1 MNLAVSLLFLLS
13 NPQGSAESTL
23 ERIEREVAAV
33 VEKAR
38 PSVVQVVA
46 QLGDAQFQSHIAQPR
61 SIRFTGIVISADGH
75 ILSDLGGVEG
85 ARSFEVILH
94 DGRRLEAKWK
104 AYDRP
109 TAVALLRIDA
119 RGLQP
124 VEFADPAL
132 TRQGAIAV
140 LVSNPAG
147 LTQSSTVG
155 FLSGV
160 NRSIKVGGLRYDDML
175 QTSAAVQSG
184 DVGGLLANSRGQLLG
199 MIHSRYVPDGIEP
212 DPAGFLRPVPR
223 EGLDFLPAGGPTVG
237 FATPVSTLRFV
248 SDRLMKFG
256 HVQRGW
262 AGLGLQRAKEGA
274 QAVEVSKN
282 GPADK
287 AGIRRGDVVLEF
299 DGQAVTDLAAMR
311 RRVIEAEVPSTLR
324 LKVRRAAAT
333 LDLEVTLQAEPT
345 P

>member
-1 MNLAVSLLFLLS
+1 MNLAVFLLFILS
-13 NPQGSAESTL
+13 HPQGPAESTL
-23 ERIEREVAAV
+23 ERIDREVAAV
-33 VEKAR
+33 IEKAR

-46 QLGDAQFQSHIAQPR
+46 RLGDAQFQSHIAQPR
-61 SIRFTGIVISADGH
+61 SIRCTGIVISPDGH

-94 DGRRLEAKWK
+94 DGRRLEAKWN

-109 TAVALLRIDA
+109 TAVALLRIDV

-124 VEFADPAL
+124 VEFADPASI
-132 TRQGAIAV
+132 RQGSIAI

-147 LTQSSTVG
+147 LAQSSAVG

-160 NRSIKVGGLRYDDML
+160 DRSIKVGGLRYDDML

-223 EGLDFLPAGGPTVG
+223 EGLDFLPAGGPAVG
-237 FATPVSTLRFV
+237 FATPASTLRFV

-262 AGLGLQRAKEGA
+262 AGLGLQRGKEV
-274 QAVEVSKN
+274 VEVSKN
-282 GPADK
+282 GPAWK

-299 DGQAVTDLAAMR
+299 DGQAVTDLSAMR

-333 LDLEVTLQAEPT
+333 LDFEVTLQAEPT